1 VIEFFLAG
9 PAFLKNRS
17 RAATA
22 LSLSEP
28 EQSDQAQNDFGPT
41 MEAGWFFQRTEH
53 GCIYHAPAQA
63 SIR

>member
-9 PAFLKNRS
+9 PAFLRNRS

-41 MEAGWFFQRTEH
+41 MEAG
-53 GCIYHAPAQA
+53 
-63 SIR
+63 